1 MTGSTSRREFMFGA
15 LGLTFGFTLPLAG
28 CGRGPGGAEKSTFVT
43 SWVNIDPT
51 GSIVILTPAAE
62 MGQGS
67 MTALPI
73 IFAEELDAAWDD
85 VRIEFSP
92 ADDRLY
98 ANPLSWIHGVM
109 LTLGS
114 ASVAGYFDQLRL
126 YGAQARRV
134 LMGSAAERL
143 GVPLAEL
150 STEPSYVVHLA
161 SGRRLSYGE
170 IASFTTYPAEPPQ
183 ITLDDLKHP
192 SRFRLIG
199 HDVPRRDIP
208 GKVDGSAE
216 FSIDTQLP
224 EMLYA
229 TVIRSPTK
237 GGLPI
242 EVDETG
248 VQDIAG
254 LVDVVTLPDAVALVA
269 RNYPAALRA
278 ERALDVR
285 WSDSGEAADFD
296 SDQSVEDHMKIARDL
311 QKSGQVIRSTGNVDT
326 ASPGSGKNYEATFC
340 SELVYHAQLEPLNSV
355 SWAKEDGSVE
365 IWAGTQAPT
374 HLVRSVAEALR
385 IETDKV
391 VLHRSLLGGAF
402 GRRGAQD
409 HDWVV
414 DSALLSKRL
423 ERPVKVIWSRQAD
436 LRYGRFK
443 PITGHHLRAVED
455 ASGRLISWHHRVAS
469 DEALE
474 QSDPYRYEKTNQWP
488 VIATVGLGT
497 PYTIP
502 NTRME
507 FLRTH
512 TGMRISPLRGVGAT
526 ANTFASESFMDEIA
540 LLKGVDP
547 IELRLGLL
555 QGSPAAQEVIQ
566 AAAELAGWQQRKS
579 ADPLGF
585 AYAELDGTL
594 FATVAEIDL
603 DSNSGEIQVTR
614 VWAVVDAGIP
624 VQPNNIAAQFEGAIV
639 FALSNILEERIT
651 VRDGTVQ
658 QSNFHDYPLLRMQQ
672 VPRIQTRVM
681 RNTRKP
687 TGVGDTVG
695 VSVAPAVANA
705 YRALT
710 GRRLTALPFGTERP
724 LAART
729 SAPLSSRQS

>member
-1 MTGSTSRREFMFGA
+1 MTGLLSRREIIFGT

-28 CGRGPGGAEKSTFVT
+28 CLRGTGESEESAFVT
-43 SWVNIDPT
+43 SWVNIDPE

-73 IFAEELDAAWDD
+73 IFAEELDADWDD

-98 ANPLSWIHGVM
+98 ANPLSWIHGIM

-114 ASVAGYFDQLRL
+114 ASIAGYFDQLRH

-134 LMGSAAERL
+134 LMESAAERL
-143 GVPLAEL
+143 RVPLAEL
-150 STEPSYVVHLA
+150 STEPSFVVHMGT
-161 SGRRLSYGE
+161 GRRLSYGE
-170 IASFTTYPAEPPQ
+170 IASFTEYPAEPPQ
-183 ITLDDLKHP
+183 ITLDDLKQP
-192 SRFRLIG
+192 SQFRLIG

-208 GKVDGSAE
+208 GKVDGSAD
-216 FSIDTQLP
+216 FSIDTRLP

-229 TVIRSPTK
+229 AVIRSPTQ
-237 GGLPI
+237 GGRPI

-248 VQDIAG
+248 LQDMRDV
-254 LVDVVTLPDAVALVA
+254 VDVVTLPDAVALVA
-269 RNYPAALRA
+269 LNFPAALSA
-278 ERALDVR
+278 ERAVNVR
-285 WSDSGEAADFD
+285 WSDVGEVAEFD
-296 SDQSVEDHMKIARDL
+296 SDQSVENHIQIARDL
-311 QKSGQVIRSTGNVDT
+311 KTAGKVIQSTGDVDNVFE
-326 ASPGSGKNYEATFC
+326 GSSKKFEATFS
-340 SELVYHAQLEPLNSV
+340 SEMVYHAHIEPLNSV
-355 SWAKEDGSVE
+355 SWVKEDGSVE

-374 HLVRSVAEALR
+374 HLVRSVAGALN

-391 VLHRSLLGGAF
+391 VLHRTLLGGAF

-423 ERPVKVIWSRQAD
+423 ERPIKVIWSRQAD
-436 LRYGRFK
+436 LKYGRFK
-443 PITGHHLRAVED
+443 PITGHYLRVAED
-455 ASGRLISWHHRVAS
+455 ATGRLISWHHRVAS
-469 DEALE
+469 DEPLE

-488 VIATVGLGT
+488 VIATVGLNT

-502 NTRME
+502 NIKTE

-512 TGMRISPLRGVGAT
+512 TGMRLSPLRGVGAT

-540 LLKGVDP
+540 QIKGVDP
-547 IELRLGLL
+547 IELRLELL
-555 QGSPAAQEVIQ
+555 EGHSTAQDVIQ
-566 AAAELAGWQQRKS
+566 AVAELAEWHQRKS
-579 ADPLGF
+579 TDPLGF

-594 FATVAEIDL
+594 FATVAQISV
-603 DSNSGEIQVTR
+603 DSRSEDIHVTK

-639 FALSNILEERIT
+639 FALSNILKERIT
-651 VRDGTVQ
+651 VKDGAVQ
-658 QSNFHDYPLLRMQQ
+658 QSNFHDYSVLRMRQT
-672 VPRIQTRVM
+672 PRIQTHVM
-681 RNTRKP
+681 RTTRKP

-705 YRALT
+705 YRVLT
-710 GRRLTALPFGTERP
+710 GRRLSALPFMAQRP
-724 LAART
+724 LG
-729 SAPLSSRQS
+729 

>member
-1 MTGSTSRREFMFGA
+1 MTGSLSRREIIFGT

-28 CGRGPGGAEKSTFVT
+28 CLRGTGESEESAFVT
-43 SWVNIDPT
+43 SWVNIDPE

-73 IFAEELDAAWDD
+73 IFAEELDADWDD

-98 ANPLSWIHGVM
+98 ANPLSWIHGIM

-114 ASVAGYFDQLRL
+114 ASIAGYFDQLRH

-134 LMGSAAERL
+134 LMESAAERL
-143 GVPLAEL
+143 RVPLAEL
-150 STEPSYVVHLA
+150 STEPSFVVHMGT
-161 SGRRLSYGE
+161 GRRLSYGE
-170 IASFTTYPAEPPQ
+170 IASFTEYPAEPPQ
-183 ITLDDLKHP
+183 ITLDDLKQP
-192 SRFRLIG
+192 SQFRLIG

-208 GKVDGSAE
+208 GKVDGSAD
-216 FSIDTQLP
+216 FSIDTRLP

-229 TVIRSPTK
+229 AVIRSPTQ
-237 GGLPI
+237 GGRPI

-248 VQDIAG
+248 LQDMRDV
-254 LVDVVTLPDAVALVA
+254 VDVVTLPDAVALVA
-269 RNYPAALRA
+269 LNFPAALSA
-278 ERALDVR
+278 ERAVNVR
-285 WSDSGEAADFD
+285 WSDVGEVAEFD
-296 SDQSVEDHMKIARDL
+296 SDQSVENHIQIARDL
-311 QKSGQVIRSTGNVDT
+311 KTAGKVIQSTGDVDNVFE
-326 ASPGSGKNYEATFC
+326 GSSKKFEATFS
-340 SELVYHAQLEPLNSV
+340 SEMVYHAHIEPLNSV
-355 SWAKEDGSVE
+355 SWVKEDGSVE

-374 HLVRSVAEALR
+374 HLVRSVAGALN

-391 VLHRSLLGGAF
+391 VLHRTLLGGAF

-423 ERPVKVIWSRQAD
+423 ERPIKVIWSRQAD
-436 LRYGRFK
+436 LKYGRFK
-443 PITGHHLRAVED
+443 PITGHYLRVAED
-455 ASGRLISWHHRVAS
+455 ATGRLISWHHRVAS
-469 DEALE
+469 DEPLE

-488 VIATVGLGT
+488 VIATVGLNT

-502 NTRME
+502 NIKTE

-512 TGMRISPLRGVGAT
+512 TGMRLSPLRGVGAT

-540 LLKGVDP
+540 QIKGVDP
-547 IELRLGLL
+547 IELRLELL
-555 QGSPAAQEVIQ
+555 EGHSTAQDVIQ
-566 AAAELAGWQQRKS
+566 AVAELAEWHQRKS
-579 ADPLGF
+579 TDPLGF

-594 FATVAEIDL
+594 FATVAQISV
-603 DSNSGEIQVTR
+603 DSRSEDIHVTK

-639 FALSNILEERIT
+639 FALSNILKERIT
-651 VRDGTVQ
+651 VKDGAVQ
-658 QSNFHDYPLLRMQQ
+658 QSNFHDYSVLRMRQT
-672 VPRIQTRVM
+672 PRIQTHVM
-681 RNTRKP
+681 RTTRKP

-705 YRALT
+705 YRVLT
-710 GRRLTALPFGTERP
+710 GRRLSALPFMAQRP
-724 LAART
+724 LG
-729 SAPLSSRQS
+729 

>member
-1 MTGSTSRREFMFGA
+1 MLGT

-28 CGRGPGGAEKSTFVT
+28 CGREISGSDESAFITA
-43 SWVNIDPT
+43 WVNIDPS

-73 IFAEELDAAWDD
+73 IFAEEMDADWDD

-92 ADDRLY
+92 TDDRLY

-114 ASVAGYFDQLRL
+114 ASVTGYFDQLRL
-126 YGAQARRV
+126 FGAQARRV
-134 LMGSAAERL
+134 LMESAAQRL
-143 GVPLAEL
+143 RVPLAEL
-150 STEPSYVVHLA
+150 GTEPSYVVHLA
-161 SGRRLSYGE
+161 TGRRLPYGE
-170 IASFTTYPAEPPQ
+170 IASFTEYPAEPPQ
-183 ITLDDLKHP
+183 ITPDDLKHP

-199 HDVPRRDIP
+199 HDMPRRDIP

-229 TVIRSPTK
+229 TVVRPPTP
-237 GGLPI
+237 GALPI
-242 EVDETG
+242 EIDETG
-248 VQDIAG
+248 VQDIPD

-269 RNYPAALRA
+269 LNYPAALRA
-278 ERALDVR
+278 ERALNVR
-285 WSDSGEAADFD
+285 WSDVGAAAEFD
-296 SDQSVEDHMKIARDL
+296 SEQSVENHIHIARDV
-311 QKSGQVIRSTGNVDT
+311 KTTGQVIQSTGEVDT
-326 ASPGSGKNYEATFC
+326 AIEGSSKSYEASFC
-340 SELVYHAQLEPLNSV
+340 SDLVYHAQLEPLNSV
-355 SWAKEDGSVE
+355 SSVKDDGSVE

-374 HLVRSVAEALR
+374 HLVRSVAAALN

-391 VLHRSLLGGAF
+391 VLNRSLLGGAF

-423 ERPVKVIWSRQAD
+423 KRPVKVIWSREAD
-436 LRYGRFK
+436 LKYGRFK
-443 PITGHHLRAVED
+443 PITGHYLQAAED
-455 ASGRLISWHHRVAS
+455 ASGQLISWHHRLAS

-474 QSDPYRYEKTNQWP
+474 QSDPYRYEKTSQWP
-488 VIATVGLGT
+488 VIATVGLNT

-502 NTRME
+502 NIRTE

-540 LLKGVDP
+540 WTKGVDP
-547 IELRLGLL
+547 VELRLGLL
-555 QGSPAAQEVIQ
+555 QGSPAAQDVIQ
-566 AAAELAGWQQRKS
+566 AAAELAEWQQRKS

-585 AYAELDGTL
+585 AYAELDGTM
-594 FATVAEIDL
+594 FATVAEIAV
-603 DSNSGEIQVTR
+603 DSKSGDIQVTQ

-624 VQPNNIAAQFEGAIV
+624 VQPDNIAAQFEGAII
-639 FALSNILEERIT
+639 FALSNILKEKIT
-651 VRDGTVQ
+651 IKDGAVQ
-658 QSNFHDYPLLRMQQ
+658 QSNFHEYSILRMWQ
-672 VPRIQTRVM
+672 VPRIHTRVM

-710 GRRLTALPFGTERP
+710 GHRLTALPFGTGRP
-724 LAART
+724 PT
-729 SAPLSSRQS
+729 PNS

>member
-1 MTGSTSRREFMFGA
+1 MTDSLSRREIIFGT

-28 CGRGPGGAEKSTFVT
+28 CLRGTGESEESAFVT
-43 SWVNIDPT
+43 SWVNIDPE

-73 IFAEELDAAWDD
+73 IFAEELDADWDD

-98 ANPLSWIHGVM
+98 ANPLSWIHGIM

-114 ASVAGYFDQLRL
+114 ASVAGYFDQLRH

-134 LMGSAAERL
+134 LMESAAERL
-143 GVPLAEL
+143 RVPLAEL
-150 STEPSYVVHLA
+150 STEPSYVVHMA
-161 SGRRLSYGE
+161 TGRRLSYGE
-170 IASFTTYPAEPPQ
+170 IASFTEYPAEPPQ
-183 ITLDDLKHP
+183 ITLDDLKQP
-192 SRFRLIG
+192 SQFRLIG

-208 GKVDGSAE
+208 GKVDGSAD
-216 FSIDTQLP
+216 FSIDTRLP

-229 TVIRSPTK
+229 TVIRSPTH
-237 GGLPI
+237 GGRPI

-248 VQDIAG
+248 LQDMRDV
-254 LVDVVTLPDAVALVA
+254 VDVVTLPDAVALVA
-269 RNYPAALRA
+269 LNFPAALSA
-278 ERALDVR
+278 ERAVNVR
-285 WSDSGEAADFD
+285 WSDVGEVAEFD
-296 SDQSVEDHMKIARDL
+296 SDQSVENHIQLARDL
-311 QKSGQVIRSTGNVDT
+311 KTAGQVIQSTGDVDNVIE
-326 ASPGSGKNYEATFC
+326 GSGKKYDATFS
-340 SELVYHAQLEPLNSV
+340 SEMVYHAHIEPLNSV
-355 SWAKEDGSVE
+355 SWVKEDGSVE

-374 HLVRSVAEALR
+374 HLVRSVAGALN

-391 VLHRSLLGGAF
+391 VLHRTLLGGAF

-423 ERPVKVIWSRQAD
+423 ERPIKVIWSRQAD
-436 LRYGRFK
+436 LKYGRFK
-443 PITGHHLRAVED
+443 PITGHYLRAAED
-455 ASGRLISWHHRVAS
+455 ATGRLISWHHRVAS
-469 DEALE
+469 DEPLE

-497 PYTIP
+497 PYAIP
-502 NTRME
+502 NIKTE

-540 LLKGVDP
+540 QIKGVDP
-547 IELRLGLL
+547 IELRLALL
-555 QGSPAAQEVIQ
+555 EGHSTAQDVIQ
-566 AAAELAGWQQRKS
+566 AVAELAEWPQRKS
-579 ADPLGF
+579 TDPLGF

-594 FATVAEIDL
+594 FATVVQISG
-603 DSNSGEIQVTR
+603 DSRSEDIHVTK

-639 FALSNILEERIT
+639 FALSNILKERIT
-651 VRDGTVQ
+651 VKDGAVQ
-658 QSNFHDYPLLRMQQ
+658 QSNFHDYSVLRMQQ
-672 VPRIQTRVM
+672 APRIQTLIM
-681 RNTRKP
+681 RSTRKP

-705 YRALT
+705 YRVLT
-710 GRRLTALPFGTERP
+710 GRRLSALPFMAQRP
-724 LAART
+724 LG
-729 SAPLSSRQS
+729 

>member
-1 MTGSTSRREFMFGA
+1 MTGSLSRREFIFST

-28 CGRGPGGAEKSTFVT
+28 CARVTTGSDKSTFVT
-43 SWVNIDPT
+43 SWVNIDPA

-73 IFAEELDAAWDD
+73 IFAEELDADWDD

-134 LMGSAAERL
+134 LMESAAERL
-143 GVPLAEL
+143 RVPLAEL
-150 STEPSYVVHLA
+150 STEPSYVLHLA
-161 SGRRLSYGE
+161 TGRRLSYGE
-170 IASFTTYPAEPPQ
+170 IASFTKYPAEPPQ

-192 SRFRLIG
+192 SQFRLIG

-224 EMLYA
+224 DMLYA
-229 TVIRSPTK
+229 TVIRPPIQ
-237 GGLPI
+237 GALPI
-242 EVDETG
+242 EVDETS
-248 VQDIAG
+248 VQDIPD

-269 RNYPAALRA
+269 LNYPAALFA
-278 ERALDVR
+278 ERALKVR
-285 WSDSGEAADFD
+285 WSDVGEVAEFD
-296 SDQSVEDHMKIARDL
+296 SDQSVENHIHIARDL
-311 QKSGQVIRSTGNVDT
+311 NTTGQVIQSTGNVDKVFER
-326 ASPGSGKNYEATFC
+326 SSKIYEATF
-340 SELVYHAQLEPLNSV
+340 SSDMVYHAHLEPLNSV
-355 SWAKEDGSVE
+355 SWVKKDGSVE

-374 HLVRSVAEALR
+374 HLVRSVAGALS

-391 VLHRSLLGGAF
+391 VLHRTLLGGAF

-423 ERPVKVIWSRQAD
+423 ERPIKVIWSREAD
-436 LRYGRFK
+436 LKYGRFK
-443 PITGHHLRAVED
+443 PITAHYLRAVED
-455 ASGRLISWHHRVAS
+455 ASGRLIAWHHRVAS
-469 DEALE
+469 DEALQ
-474 QSDPYRYEKTNQWP
+474 QSDPYRYEKNNQWP
-488 VIATVGLGT
+488 VIATVGLDT

-502 NTRME
+502 NIKTE

-540 LLKGVDP
+540 QIKGVDP

-555 QGSPAAQEVIQ
+555 KGSSAAQDVIQ
-566 AAAELAGWQQRKS
+566 AAAELAEWHQRKS

-594 FATVAEIDL
+594 FATVAEIAV
-603 DSNSGEIQVTR
+603 DSRSGDIQVTQ

-624 VQPNNIAAQFEGAIV
+624 VQPNHIVAQFEGAII
-639 FALSNILEERIT
+639 FALSNFIKERIT
-651 VRDGTVQ
+651 VKDGAVQ
-658 QSNFHDYPLLRMQQ
+658 QSNFHDYSILRMQQ
-672 VPRIQTRVM
+672 APRIKTRVI

-705 YRALT
+705 YRVLT
-710 GRRLTALPFGTERP
+710 GHRLPALPFRTERP
-724 LAART
+724 LR
-729 SAPLSSRQS
+729 